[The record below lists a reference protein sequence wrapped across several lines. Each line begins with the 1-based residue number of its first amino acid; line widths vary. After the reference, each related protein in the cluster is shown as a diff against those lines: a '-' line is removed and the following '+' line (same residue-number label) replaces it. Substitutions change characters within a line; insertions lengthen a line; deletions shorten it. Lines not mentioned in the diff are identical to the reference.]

1 MKLSLLG
8 LLACPVC
15 SGELKFSV
23 LEAYP
28 RHDAE
33 VDEAMLTCKLC
44 AKDYP
49 VTDGVPRLSHP
60 DGAAPAAGEKDDGR
74 PRAGDTERFLEDS
87 LLTAQELS
95 GKLLLDAGCGS
106 GRSCVAALSLD
117 AEVVAVDGAGN
128 MERVIEL
135 AKTRPK
141 LHPVEG
147 DAFRPPLK
155 KASFDAV
162 YSRGLLQR
170 SGDASAA
177 FGALAALVKP
187 RGFLSVWL
195 RGEAGSY
202 ADYAT
207 NPLREDCGG
216 LARRRRL
223 AWLAASVASF
233 FGGGRHTKEELQ
245 AWCAREGFSIV
256 AARAHALLPEPGV
269 LARRGS

>member
-8 LLACPVC
+8 LLACPAC
-15 SGELKFSV
+15 SGDLKFSV

-33 VDEAMLTCKLC
+33 VDEAVLTCKLC
-44 AKDYP
+44 AKEYP
-49 VTDGVPRLSHP
+49 VTDGVPRLNHP
-60 DGAAPAAGEKDDGR
+60 GGTSPAVGAKDEGR
-74 PRAGDTERFLEDS
+74 PRAGDKERFLEDV
-87 LLTAQELS
+87 LLTPQELS
-95 GKLLLDAGCGS
+95 GKLVLDAGCGS
-106 GRSCVAALSLD
+106 GTYSAAALSLD
-117 AEVVAVDGAGN
+117 AEVVAVDGTGN
-128 MERVIEL
+128 MDRVIEL

-155 KASFDAV
+155 KGAFDAV
-162 YSRGLLQR
+162 YSRGVLQR
-170 SGDASAA
+170 SDDASAA

-187 RGFLSVWL
+187 RGFLSVWM
-195 RGEAGSY
+195 RGEAGRY

-216 LARRRRL
+216 LARRRGL
-223 AWLAASVASF
+223 AWLAALAGSVFS
-233 FGGGRHTKEELQ
+233 GRRHTKEELQ
-245 AWCAREGFSIV
+245 SWCAREGFSIV
-256 AARAHALLPEPGV
+256 AARAHDLMPEPGV

>member
-1 MKLSLLG
+1 MKLTLLG
-8 LLACPVC
+8 LLACPAC

-28 RHDAE
+28 RHDSE
-33 VDEAMLTCKLC
+33 VDEATLLCKSC
-44 AKDYP
+44 AKEYP
-49 VTDGVPRLSHP
+49 VTDGVPRLNHP
-60 DGAAPAAGEKDDGR
+60 NGASPAVGEKDDGR
-74 PRAGDTERFLEDS
+74 PRAGDKERILEDV
-87 LLTAQELS
+87 LLTSQELS
-95 GKLLLDAGCGS
+95 GKLVLDAGCGS
-106 GRSCVAALSLD
+106 GRSCAAALSID
-117 AEVVAVDGAGN
+117 AEVVAVDGPGN
-128 MERVIEL
+128 MDRVIEL
-135 AKTRPK
+135 AKSRPK

-147 DAFRPPLK
+147 DAFHPPFK
-155 KASFDAV
+155 KGAFDAV
-162 YSRGLLQR
+162 YSRGVLQR

-195 RGEAGSY
+195 HGEAGSY

-223 AWLAASVASF
+223 AWLAALAASVC
-233 FGGGRHTKEELQ
+233 GGRRHTKEELQ
-245 AWCAREGFSIV
+245 SWCAREGFSIV
-256 AARAHALLPEPGV
+256 AARAHGLMPEPGV

>member
-8 LLACPVC
+8 LLACPAC
-15 SGELKFSV
+15 CGELKFSV

-33 VDEAMLTCKLC
+33 VDEAMLSCKLC
-44 AKDYP
+44 AKEYP
-49 VTDGVPRLSHP
+49 VTDGVPRLNHP
-60 DGAAPAAGEKDDGR
+60 DRAAAAVGERDDGR
-74 PRAGDTERFLEDS
+74 PRAGDKERFLEDS
-87 LLTAQELS
+87 LLTASELS
-95 GKLLLDAGCGS
+95 GKLMLDAGCGS
-106 GRSCVAALSLD
+106 GRAAVAALSLD

-128 MERVIEL
+128 MDRVIEL

-147 DAFRPPLK
+147 DAFCPPLK

-162 YSRGLLQR
+162 CSRGVLQR
-170 SGDASAA
+170 SGDASSA

-195 RGEAGSY
+195 RGEAGAY
-202 ADYAT
+202 AGYAT

-216 LARRRRL
+216 FARRRGL
-223 AWLAASVASF
+223 AWLAASVASLF
-233 FGGGRHTKEELQ
+233 AGGRHTKEELQ
-245 AWCAREGFSIV
+245 AWCAREGFILV
-256 AARAHALLPEPGV
+256 AVRAHGLLPEPGV